1 MCELCDVCSVAL
13 DCGHEHLALGRA
25 CHAVAVVSEDAAV
38 AVVAEYSGH
47 DDKGDDSLPCVA
59 AEESPVVV
67 VCEPCDVRRSIPL
80 CWRSGS
86 SELRVPD
93 PVSPN

>member
-1 MCELCDVCSVAL
+1 MAGCVVVDVA
-13 DCGHEHLALGRA
+13 
-25 CHAVAVVSEDAAV
+25 EDAAV

-59 AEESPVVV
+59 AEESPLLLFAS
-67 VCEPCDVRRSIPL
+67 PAIYAGSIPL